1 MASKDSKQKK
11 PKKEKVKKEKPVKG
25 KKKGEVDDLVL
36 SEAEEGGKSKGGGIL
51 FGIISLLSALIII
64 GVVLFGFLFIII
76 RINFMGVADTY
87 KESIAGVPLLNI
99 ALPVEAEDGELTFDD
114 VMRENNRLKKE
125 VEDLKSKE
133 EYALSELE
141 RLRTFEDEYQAKL
154 MVNEERTRD
163 LEKQIADLEAE
174 KRGMNE
180 VRYEVERMIA
190 EGDTEGFAEYF
201 EMVQPSIAAEI
212 YAQIIQRANT
222 SDETRNFIR
231 LYEGI
236 DPATTAAIFE
246 EMGLTR
252 LDLIV
257 EILQGMRREVST
269 EVISSMDTEF
279 ASAVTLR
286 LAAPFY

>member
-1 MASKDSKQKK
+1 MAPKEKKQKK
-11 PKKEKVKKEKPVKG
+11 PKKEKTRKEKPVKR
-25 KKKGEVDDLVL
+25 KNKGELDDQSSAEISVDK
-36 SEAEEGGKSKGGGIL
+36 KSKGGGL
-51 FGIISLLSALIII
+51 VFGIISLLSALLIIC
-64 GVVLFGFLFIII
+64 VVLFGFLFIII
-76 RINFMGVADTY
+76 KINFMGVADTY
-87 KESIAGVPLLNI
+87 KESVAGVPLLNL
-99 ALPVEAEDGELTFDD
+99 ALPVEAEEGELTFED
-114 VMRENNRLKKE
+114 VMKENTKLKKD

-141 RLRTFEDEYQAKL
+141 RLRTFEDEYQARI

-174 KRGMNE
+174 KRAMEE

-190 EGDTEGFAEYF
+190 EGDTEGFAQYF

-212 YAQIIQRANT
+212 YAQIIQKSNT
-222 SDETRNFIR
+222 SDETKSFIR

-257 EILQGMRREVST
+257 DVLNGMKREVAT
-269 EVISSMDTEF
+269 EVISAMNTEF